1 MPDRGLLPVIRPPLP
16 ADEPARLAALRALR
30 VLDAAAEAAFDELT
44 RLAAL
49 VCETPIALISLVDAD
64 RQWTLSRVGLALGPV
79 PREHAFCAH
88 AIADTAPLTVVPD
101 ALLDARFES
110 NPLVRGE
117 PGIRFYAGSPVLLDS
132 GHAVGT
138 ICAMDRQPRAL
149 TPAQQTALPLL
160 SRQVA
165 RLLQLRRDASALRP
179 AEDAPGQPVRRP
191 RRRDAQPEREQSL
204 ARLTQHSQRQQ
215 EFIYMVSHDLREPVN
230 TICNFAGL
238 LGEQLEALPASAPA
252 HRYLGFVRDG
262 GQRMRAMLDDLLV
275 YVRLDAPLPAPVPIE
290 LGTLLR
296 QVVADL
302 DGPIRAARAQLQLDL
317 QGRVQGHPTP
327 LRLLLQNLLSNAVK
341 FHRPGRPPQ
350 VRVWG
355 EARIDRFRVH
365 VADDGIGIPASHLP
379 KLFGCFR
386 RHTTPQDYPGTGI
399 GLATC
404 RRIVELH
411 HGRIDVASV
420 EGEGTT
426 FTVELPWHPPAP

>member
-1 MPDRGLLPVIRPPLP
+1 MPDRGFLPVIRPPLP
-16 ADEPARLAALRALR
+16 ADDPARLAALRALR
-30 VLDAAAEAAFDELT
+30 VPDAADEAAFDDLT

-49 VCETPIALISLVDAD
+49 VCETPIAQIALVDAD
-64 RQWTLSRVGLALGPV
+64 RQWTLSRVGPALAPV

-88 AIADTAPLTVVPD
+88 AVVDTAPLMVVPD
-101 ALLDARFES
+101 ALLDARFGS
-110 NPLVRGE
+110 SPLVRGE
-117 PGIRFYAGSPVLLDS
+117 PGIRFYAGAPVVLDS

-138 ICAMDRQPRAL
+138 ICAIDRQPRAL
-149 TPAQQTALPLL
+149 TPAQQLALPLL

-165 RLLQLRRDASALRP
+165 RLLQLRRETLAQCP
-179 AEDAPGQPVRRP
+179 PQDAPGQAVGGL
-191 RRRDAQPEREQSL
+191 RRRDARQAREQAP
-204 ARLTQHSQRQQ
+204 ARVTQHSQRQQ

-275 YVRLDAPLPAPVPIE
+275 YVRLDAPMPAPVPVE
-290 LGTLLR
+290 LATVLQ

-317 QGRVQGHPTP
+317 HGRVHGHPTL

-355 EARIDRFRVH
+355 EARLDGLWVQ

-379 KLFGCFR
+379 KLFGWFR
-386 RHTTPQDYPGTGI
+386 RHTAPQDYPGTGI

-426 FTVELPWHPPAP
+426 FTVALPWHPPAP